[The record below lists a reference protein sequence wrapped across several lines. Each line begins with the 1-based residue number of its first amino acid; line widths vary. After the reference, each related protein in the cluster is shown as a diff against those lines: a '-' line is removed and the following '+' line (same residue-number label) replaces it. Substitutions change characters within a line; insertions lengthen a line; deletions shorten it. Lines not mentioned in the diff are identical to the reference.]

1 MSDFDPRH
9 ASETDWRARLD
20 ASEYHVLRE
29 AGTERPGT
37 GKYLHEKRPASTVAA
52 PAGQSYSV
60 PIPSLIL
67 TAVGPHFSDP
77 RTPRSPTIKTLPM
90 AWKEPRCVALTVK
103 ATWVMFLRTHLT
115 CLRDNVIA
123 LTRSA

>member
-37 GKYLHEKRPASTVAA
+37 GKYLYEKRPGIYRCRACGTE
-52 PAGQSYSV
+52 
-60 PIPSLIL
+60 LF

-77 RTPRSPTIKTLPM
+77 RTPRSPTTRTLPM
-90 AWKEPRCVALTVK
+90 AWKGPRCVALTVK
-103 ATWVMFLRTHLT
+103 ATWGMFLRTHPT
-115 CLRDNVIA
+115 CLRDNVIV